1 LSATHAQS
9 SPVLASPPYRCP
21 VDVEELAAAG
31 DALACARGHRFAV
44 VAGIPRFVSGPTYSD
59 AFGAQWRRYRLTQLD
74 SHTGTAIS
82 ADRVRRC
89 LGEELWAGLDRLDVL
104 ECGCGA
110 GRFTE
115 VLLARGARVTSVDL
129 SDAVDANQENCA
141 QDERHRVAQA
151 DLRRLPFAPRS
162 FDVVFCLGVVQHTP
176 EPEQTIASLYEHVKP
191 GGWLVFD
198 HYTRRLGRALSL
210 APLFRRYFLRLDPE
224 TSLRRT
230 ETLVDALL
238 PLHRRAGRLRPL
250 LTRVSPVLDYYRTL
264 PQLDDRAQRE
274 WALLD
279 THDAL
284 TDRYKHARSRD
295 QIRAVLDALGLVE
308 VWCEYGGNGVEA
320 RGRRGG

>member
-1 LSATHAQS
+1 LSANPAQS
-9 SPVLASPPYRCP
+9 RPVLASPRYRCP
-21 VDVEELAAAG
+21 VDLEELAAAG
-31 DALACARGHRFAV
+31 DALACAHGHRFAV

-89 LGEELWAGLDRLDVL
+89 LGKELWAGLEGRDVL

-115 VLLARGARVTSVDL
+115 VLLALGARVTSVDL
-129 SDAVDANQENCA
+129 SDAVDANQQNCA
-141 QDERHRVAQA
+141 QDERHRIAQA

-162 FDVVFCLGVVQHTP
+162 FDLVFCLGVVQHTP
-176 EPEQTIASLYEHVKP
+176 EPEQTIAALYEHVKP

-198 HYTRRLGRALSL
+198 HYTRRLGWALSL
-210 APLFRRYFLRLDPE
+210 APLFRRYFLRLDAE

-230 ETLVDALL
+230 ETLVDTLL

-250 LTRVSPVLDYYRTL
+250 LTRVSPVLDYYETL
-264 PQLDDRAQRE
+264 PQLDGGAQRE

-284 TDRYKHARSRD
+284 TDRYKHVRSRG
-295 QIRAVLDALGLVE
+295 QIRAVLDALGLVD
-308 VWCEYGGNGVEA
+308 VWCEFGGNGVEA
-320 RGRRGG
+320 RGRRAE